1 MEARKLSDEIHGE
14 DEKDLAKALDA
25 LGYDEAAQ
33 YVYGMMYPEWKKRH
47 AQKASDE
54 QMEKFNESKPLWASH
69 DKQLLAKRNEEIP
82 GASSTATATAPSPP
96 KTTPKSSL
104 LSNVCCED
112 IDNIDNTKNASAVAV
127 PAPQIPAT
135 TNAAFVPP
143 ELAEISFSLGI
154 LTVSDRAASGDYPE
168 GDLSGPMVQEVVAS
182 ILESSSNNNTKTKD
196 IQTVIVPDEM
206 DVIQKQLVDWTTT
219 ASLDLILTTGGT
231 GFSSRDV
238 TPEATCAILD
248 KSCDGLMSFCSS
260 SLTQIQ
266 PLAALSRGTAGIRG
280 TTLICNL
287 PGNPQAIRE
296 ILPVLLPLALQAV
309 ADMKQ

>member
-1 MEARKLSDEIHGE
+1 MEARKLSDEIQGE
-14 DEKDLAKALDA
+14 DEKELAKALDA

-54 QMEKFNESKPLWASH
+54 QMENFNNSKPLWASH

-82 GASSTATATAPSPP
+82 GASSTAATATPSPP
-96 KTTPKSSL
+96 KTTSKSSL

-112 IDNIDNTKNASAVAV
+112 IDNIDNTKSASAVRV

-135 TNAAFVPP
+135 VNAAFVPP
-143 ELAEISFSLGI
+143 ALPKIYFSLGV

-182 ILESSSNNNTKTKD
+182 ILESSSNNTKTND
-196 IQTVIVPDEM
+196 IQTAIVPDEM
-206 DVIQKQLVDWTTT
+206 DVIQTQLVDWTTKG
-219 ASLDLILTTGGT
+219 SLDLILTTGGT

-238 TPEATCAILD
+238 TPEATSAILD
-248 KSCDGLMSFCSS
+248 KACDGLMSFCSS

-266 PLAALSRGTAGIRG
+266 PLAALSRGTAGVRG
-280 TTLICNL
+280 STLICNL

>member
-238 TPEATCAILD
+238 TPEATSAILD